1 MSSRT
6 IDYTQYPVPRI
17 RHHANPTLYLPESNH
32 HVQLSYYPPVVVPDW
47 RDHFA
52 NAQPPSW
59 LDVGSGMGKFL
70 IETALEHPEKNILG
84 FELRK
89 TAVDWV
95 QSVLRGEQ
103 IPNAS
108 LLWYSVVNGL
118 QFIERAS
125 IEKIFYFFPDP
136 WVKKKH
142 HKRRAFSRALLD
154 EFARMLRPD
163 GTLYLMTDVPEV
175 DQYQQE
181 VLREHEYFT
190 AHYVH
195 TDAEWGLTVRTDQE
209 RFSLKKS
216 IPYVRVICTPARQP
230 LSDGAQHDQPT
241 HA

>member
-1 MSSRT
+1 MTSRT
-6 IDYTQYPVPRI
+6 IDYTKYPVPRI

-32 HVQLSYYPPVVVPDW
+32 HVQLSYYPPVVTPAW

-52 NAQPPSW
+52 NGLPPAW

-70 IETALEHPEKNILG
+70 IETAISAPEKNILG
-84 FELRK
+84 IELRK
-89 TAVDWV
+89 TAVEWV
-95 QSVLRGEQ
+95 QTVLHGEQ

-118 QFIERAS
+118 HFIESGS

-142 HKRRAFSRALLD
+142 HKRRAFSRALLN

-175 DQYQQE
+175 DEYQQE
-181 VLREHEYFT
+181 VLRDHRYFSPRYT
-190 AHYVH
+190 PS
-195 TDAEWGLTVRTDQE
+195 DEEWGLAIRTDQE
-209 RFSLKKS
+209 RFCLKKN
-216 IPYVRVICTPARQP
+216 IPYVRVTCVPALQQP
-230 LSDGAQHDQPT
+230 PDGVQHDQHP